1 MANAI
6 PLLEGTDASGGYYVR
21 DSYGQTLI
29 NTVNRKSAALDLSQI
44 NRVPGKREKYTVYA
58 GRPTAAFIAEG
69 GPSVATGAEL
79 AEMVVNVKKIGT
91 TVLYTRELIEDAQE
105 DPTVLINADVEA
117 AFADL
122 CDAHMIGKANGTNLT
137 TSFDN
142 SLRQTTQTVEL
153 GSGGDAIATAVSAAM
168 TLIEENG
175 GEANGV
181 ILATDGKGRLRDARG
196 SGDNATR
203 PVFTDGFSK
212 EPDALY
218 GVGLRYSS
226 NLSKFSATPAATKIV
241 GIVGDFTHSVAAIR
255 SDIIVRSTDQATVDV
270 GGTLHHLWQQGKTA
284 LQWEMRIGYAIH
296 DRDRMFVAIVDAS

>member
-1 MANAI
+1 MSNAI
-6 PLLEGTDASGGYYVR
+6 PLLEGTDASGGYLVR
-21 DSYGQTLI
+21 DSYGETLI
-29 NTVNRKSAALDLSQI
+29 NTVNRKSAVLDLSKI
-44 NRVPGKREKYTVYA
+44 NNVPGKREKYTVYA
-58 GRPTAAFIAEG
+58 GRPTAAFISEG

-79 AEMVVNVKKIGT
+79 AEMDVNVKKIGT

-137 TSFDN
+137 TNFDN

-153 GSGGDAIATAVSAAM
+153 GTGGDALAKAVSAAM

-175 GEANGV
+175 GTPDAA
-181 ILATDGKGRLRDARG
+181 ILSTDGKGHLRDARG
-196 SGDNATR
+196 SGDNATS
-203 PVFTDGFSK
+203 PVYTDGFGR
-212 EPDALY
+212 EPDSLY
-218 GVGLRYSS
+218 SLSLRYSS
-226 NLSKFSATPAATKIV
+226 NLSKFSASAAATKIV
-241 GIVGDFTHSVAAIR
+241 GIVGDFSHSVAAIR
-255 SDIIVRSTDQATVDV
+255 SDIVIRASDQATVDV

-284 LQWEMRIGYAIH
+284 MQWEMRIGYGIH

>member
-6 PLLEGTDASGGYYVR
+6 PLLEGTDASGGYLVR

-29 NTVNRKSAALDLSQI
+29 DTVNRQSAILDLSQV
-44 NRVPGKREKYTVYA
+44 NRVPGKREKYTIYA

-79 AEMVVNVKKIGT
+79 AELTVNVKKIGT
-91 TVLYTRELIEDAQE
+91 TILYTRELIEDAQE

-122 CDAHMIGKANGTNLT
+122 ADAHMIGKAAGTNIS

-153 GSGGDAIATAVSAAM
+153 GTGGDALAKAVSAAM

-175 GEANGV
+175 GMANGIV
-181 ILATDGKGRLRDARG
+181 LGTDGKGHLRDARG

-203 PVFTDGFSK
+203 PVYMDGFGQ
-212 EPDALY
+212 EPDTLY
-218 GVGLRYSS
+218 GASIRYSS
-226 NLSKFSATPAATKIV
+226 NLSKFSATAAATKIV
-241 GIVGDFTHSVAAIR
+241 GIVGDFTHSVAAVR
-255 SDIIVRSTDQATVDV
+255 SDIVIRTSDQATVDV